1 MKLIRVADA
10 AQAGKVAAEIIAQKI
25 KSCPDCVLGL
35 ATGSTPIETY
45 NNLVQIYR
53 QGSVDFSRVR
63 AVNLDEYIGLG
74 AEHEQSY
81 AWFMRQYLFDHVNI
95 DPANTYIPNGLE
107 TDSDKECRR
116 YDAVIEALG
125 GIDLQL
131 LGIGPNGHIGFN
143 EPSDAFAKGTHR
155 VDLTEATIAA
165 NSRFF
170 ESIDQVPK
178 QAYSMGI
185 QNIMHARQ
193 LLMVATGENKARAV
207 RDAFRGAITPWVPAS
222 VLQLHPDFTLIAD
235 EAALSLVSGIVQ

>member
-45 NNLVQIYR
+45 NNLVQMYR
-53 QGSVDFSRVR
+53 QGSVDFFRVR

-74 AEHEQSY
+74 AEHDQSY
-81 AWFMRQYLFDHVNI
+81 AWFMRQHLFDHVNI
-95 DPANTYIPNGLE
+95 QLSNTYIPNGLE
-107 TDSDKECRR
+107 TDSDKECGR

-143 EPSDAFAKGTHR
+143 EPADTFAKGTHR

-207 RDAFRGAITPWVPAS
+207 RDAFLGDINPWVPAS

>member
-45 NNLVQIYR
+45 NNLVQMYR
-53 QGSVDFSRVR
+53 QESVDFFRVR

-74 AEHEQSY
+74 AEHDQSY
-81 AWFMRQYLFDHVNI
+81 AWFMRQHLFDHVNI
-95 DPANTYIPNGLE
+95 QLSNTYIPNGLE

-207 RDAFRGAITPWVPAS
+207 RDAFLGDINPWVPAS

-235 EAALSLVSGIVQ
+235 EAALSLTNGIM

>member
-45 NNLVQIYR
+45 NNLVQMYR
-53 QGSVDFSRVR
+53 QESVDFFRVR

-74 AEHEQSY
+74 AEHDQSY

-116 YDAVIEALG
+116 YDAVIESLG

-143 EPSDAFAKGTHR
+143 EPADTFAKGTHR

-235 EAALSLVSGIVQ
+235 EAALSLVLDKL

>member
-74 AEHEQSY
+74 AEHDQSY

-116 YDAVIEALG
+116 YDAVIESLG

-207 RDAFRGAITPWVPAS
+207 RDAFLGDINPWVPAS

>member
-10 AQAGKVAAEIIAQKI
+10 AQAGKVAAEMIACQI
-25 KSCPDCVLGL
+25 NSDPGCVLGL

-45 NNLVQIYR
+45 QELIRIYR
-53 QGSVDFSRVR
+53 QGSVDFSQVR

-74 AEHEQSY
+74 AEHDQSY
-81 AWFMRQYLFDHVNI
+81 ARFMRQYLFDHVNI
-95 DPANTYIPNGLE
+95 QLSNTYIPNGLE
-107 TDSDKECRR
+107 TDPDRECGR
-116 YDAVIEALG
+116 YDAVIESLG

-143 EPSDAFAKGTHR
+143 EPADTFAKGTHR
-155 VDLTEATIAA
+155 VDLTESTITA

-178 QAYSMGI
+178 QAYSMGV
-185 QNIMHARQ
+185 QNIMHARK

-207 RDAFRGAITPWVPAS
+207 RDAFFGDITSWVPAS

-235 EAALSLVSGIVQ
+235 EAALSLTNGIM

>member
-74 AEHEQSY
+74 AEHDQSY

-207 RDAFRGAITPWVPAS
+207 RDAFLGDINPWVPAS

>member
-74 AEHEQSY
+74 AEHDQSY

-107 TDSDKECRR
+107 TDPDRECGR
-116 YDAVIEALG
+116 YDAVIESLG

-207 RDAFRGAITPWVPAS
+207 RDAFLGDINPWVPAS

>member
-45 NNLVQIYR
+45 NNLVQMYR
-53 QGSVDFSRVR
+53 QESVDFFRVR

-74 AEHEQSY
+74 AEHDQSY
-81 AWFMRQYLFDHVNI
+81 AWFMRQHLFDHVNI
-95 DPANTYIPNGLE
+95 QLSNTYIPNGLE

-116 YDAVIEALG
+116 YDAVIESLG

-143 EPSDAFAKGTHR
+143 EPADTFAKGTHR

-207 RDAFRGAITPWVPAS
+207 RDAFLGDINPWVPAS

>member
-45 NNLVQIYR
+45 NNLVQMYR
-53 QGSVDFSRVR
+53 QGSVDFSQVR
-63 AVNLDEYIGLG
+63 GVNLDEYIGLG
-74 AEHEQSY
+74 AEHDQSY

-193 LLMVATGENKARAV
+193 LLMVATGENKAHAV
-207 RDAFRGAITPWVPAS
+207 RDAFLGDINPWVPAS

>member
-1 MKLIRVADA
+1 M
-10 AQAGKVAAEIIAQKI
+10 
-25 KSCPDCVLGL
+25 
-35 ATGSTPIETY
+35 
-45 NNLVQIYR
+45 
-53 QGSVDFSRVR
+53 
-63 AVNLDEYIGLG
+63 NLDEYIGLG
-74 AEHEQSY
+74 AEHDQSY

-116 YDAVIEALG
+116 YDAVIESLG

-143 EPSDAFAKGTHR
+143 EPADTFAKGTHR

-170 ESIDQVPK
+170 ESIEQVPK

-207 RDAFRGAITPWVPAS
+207 RDAFLGDINPWVPAS

>member
-74 AEHEQSY
+74 AEHDQSY

-170 ESIDQVPK
+170 ESIEQVPK

-207 RDAFRGAITPWVPAS
+207 RDAFLGDINPWVPAS

>member
-74 AEHEQSY
+74 AEHDQSY

-116 YDAVIEALG
+116 YDAVIESLG

-170 ESIDQVPK
+170 ESIEQVPK

-207 RDAFRGAITPWVPAS
+207 RDAFLGDINPWVPAS

>member
-45 NNLVQIYR
+45 NNLVQMYR

-63 AVNLDEYIGLG
+63 GVNLDEYIGLG
-74 AEHEQSY
+74 AEHDQSY

-95 DPANTYIPNGLE
+95 DPAYTYIPNGLE

-116 YDAVIEALG
+116 YDAVIESLG

-143 EPSDAFAKGTHR
+143 EPADTFAKGTHR

>member
-45 NNLVQIYR
+45 NNLVQMYR
-53 QGSVDFSRVR
+53 QESVDFFRVR

-74 AEHEQSY
+74 AEHDQSY
-81 AWFMRQYLFDHVNI
+81 AWFMRQHLFDHVNI
-95 DPANTYIPNGLE
+95 QLSNTYIPNGLE

-143 EPSDAFAKGTHR
+143 EPADTFAKGTHR

-207 RDAFRGAITPWVPAS
+207 RDAFLGDINPWVPAS

-235 EAALSLVSGIVQ
+235 EAALSLTNGIM